1 MAERASVF
9 DAVNIGLE
17 GTPGTEVD
25 GNRRLEAYSI
35 DPKWEGGVEAFRP
48 DGSKFPT
55 LVTVGKE
62 HTTAAVDGILDYAN
76 VVYPL
81 ASLIQYGTANIA
93 AVGTT
98 GAYTWTFAPD
108 TDGPDTCA
116 TYTVEKG
123 SSVRAEQFEYGKF
136 TGFGFSF
143 NAGDSQI
150 AVTGE
155 MIGAQFR
162 SGITMCGTAS
172 TVEAVPCHPKHCTLA
187 IDATQAA
194 LGTSAALSRVL
205 ALEWNYTGKD
215 GPLFTVGTTNSWDAL
230 VEQAAELGGSFTLEA
245 DATGMGYLTSVQAGT
260 LKWMQIKFAGAAIG
274 TSAYNITIQ
283 MPVHLTAYPELSDMD
298 GVVASKYAYTAVH
311 DGTWGKAL
319 SVSVTNALSGL

>member
-1 MAERASVF
+1 MAERATVF

-17 GTPGTEVD
+17 STPGTEVD

-35 DPKWEGGVEAFRP
+35 QPKWEGGVEAFRP
-48 DGSKFPT
+48 DGSKFAT

-62 HTTAAVDGILDYAN
+62 HTTASVDGILDYAN

-93 AVGTT
+93 AVGTE
-98 GAYTWTFAPD
+98 GAYTWTFTPD
-108 TDGPDTCA
+108 TDGPDTVA

-143 NAGDSQI
+143 NASDSQI
-150 AVTGE
+150 SVSGE
-155 MIGAQFR
+155 MIGAQLR
-162 SGITMCGTAS
+162 DGITMCGTAS
-172 TVEAVPCHPKHCTLA
+172 TVGAIPVHPKHCTLA
-187 IDATQAA
+187 IADTQAA
-194 LGTSAALSRVL
+194 VGTAAALTRVL
-205 ALEWNYTGKD
+205 ALEWAYTGKD

-245 DATGMGYLTSVQAGT
+245 DAAGMAYLPTVQAGA

-274 TSAYNITIQ
+274 TSAYDLTIQ
-283 MPVHLTAYPELSDMD
+283 MPIHLTAYPELSDQD
-298 GVVASKYAYTAVH
+298 GVVASKYAFAAVH

-319 SVSVTNALSGL
+319 SVSVTNTLSGL